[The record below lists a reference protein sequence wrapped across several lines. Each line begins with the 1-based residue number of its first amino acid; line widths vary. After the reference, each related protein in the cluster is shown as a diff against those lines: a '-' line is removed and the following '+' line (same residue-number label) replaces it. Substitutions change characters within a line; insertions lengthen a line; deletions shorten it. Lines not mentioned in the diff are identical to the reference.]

1 MISFFKWVREKNTQS
16 DEIDDEGKG
25 KSATEGRLI

>member
-16 DEIDDEGKG
+16 DEIDDEGEKVQQ
-25 KSATEGRLI
+25 KED